1 MTRVRVLGIVLFVLG
16 LWIFMSPFIGPVM
29 HLYFS
34 PPAMSMG
41 MQHMGGMGGM
51 SSNAVVVN
59 RAILFFNFLPG
70 LVLMLVGIYQIFNN
84 RSSRFMS

>member
-34 PPAMSMG
+34 PPAMHMG
-41 MQHMGGMGGM
+41 MQHMSGMGGM

-59 RAILFFNFLPG
+59 RALLFFNFLPG
-70 LVLMLVGIYQIFNN
+70 LVLMLVGIYQIFSN

>member
-1 MTRVRVLGIVLFVLG
+1 MQRVRVLGIVLFVLG
-16 LWIFMSPFIGPVM
+16 LWVFLAPFIGPVM

-34 PPAMSMG
+34 PPTMSMG

-59 RAILFFNFLPG
+59 PAIVFFNLLPG
-70 LVLMLVGIYQIFNN
+70 MVLILIGIYHIF
-84 RSSRFMS
+84 SGKTSPITH

>member
-1 MTRVRVLGIVLFVLG
+1 MTHVRVLGIVLFVLG
-16 LWIFMSPFIGPVM
+16 LWVFMSPFIGPVM

-34 PPAMSMG
+34 PPAMQMG
-41 MQHMGGMGGM
+41 MQHMGSRGGM
-51 SSNAVVVN
+51 NSNAVIVN

-70 LVLMLVGIYQIFNN
+70 LVLMVVGIYQIFNN